1 MNWVAWIP
9 PFFPFVH
16 LLALLCLSSLLLH
29 PSPSSSSSFPA
40 GLFSPTALVIKLA
53 SSVGLL
59 TLTATLI
66 ECLALYI
73 LPNKTNYRE
82 QIIDTSTVEMG
93 RETAERKK
101 KAEDPKAS

>member
-1 MNWVAWIP
+1 M
-9 PFFPFVH
+9 
-16 LLALLCLSSLLLH
+16 
-29 PSPSSSSSFPA
+29 
-40 GLFSPTALVIKLA
+40 IKLA

-73 LPNKTNYRE
+73 LPNKRNYRE

-93 RETAERKK
+93 REIAERKK
-101 KAEDPKAS
+101 KTEDPKAS